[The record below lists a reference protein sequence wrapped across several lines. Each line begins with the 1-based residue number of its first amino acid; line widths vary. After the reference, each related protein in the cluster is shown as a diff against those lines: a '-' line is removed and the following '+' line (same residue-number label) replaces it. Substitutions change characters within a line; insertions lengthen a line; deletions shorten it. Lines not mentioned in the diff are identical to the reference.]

1 MYDRLRGWSNS
12 RVELQT
18 GAVGDNVPVPIPMV
32 DRGRRDARNI
42 LGVIVHRDIEKNQH
56 KFVVKIGV
64 LKGQC
69 SRNQLNLC
77 LNVY

>member
-1 MYDRLRGWSNS
+1 MYNRLRGWSNS

-18 GAVGDNVPVPIPMV
+18 GAVGDNVAVPIPMV
-32 DRGRRDARNI
+32 DRGRGDAR
-42 LGVIVHRDIEKNQH
+42 LIVHRDVEKNQH

-69 SRNQLNLC
+69 SRNQLDLC